1 MTQKLLLVGG
11 IGVLS
16 NGLLSLARRTSGL
29 GTRLKIVDLWHSFR
43 GNMVLSVVHLLL
55 GCRLLSLIGF
65 AHRRVLSDS
74 VRIGCGRNLPTSL
87 MTPFTAFNSCV
98 LHVWRRNHISIS
110 WGCFDPSNLHRHRL
124 QLGSLCLLEVK
135 GRVLWCL
142 GWHEIV
148 NSSLLLAA
156 QVIC

>member
-1 MTQKLLLVGG
+1 LTQKLLLVSG
-11 IGVLS
+11 ICVLS

-29 GTRLKIVDLWHSFR
+29 GTRLKIVDLWHSLR
-43 GNMVLSVVHLLL
+43 GNMVLSVMHLLL

-65 AHRRVLSDS
+65 AHRRVLSHS

-87 MTPFTAFNSCV
+87 MTFTAFNCRV
-98 LHVWRRNHISIS
+98 LHVWRRDHISIFG
-110 WGCFDPSNLHRHRL
+110 GCFDPSNLHRHRL
-124 QLGSLCLLEVK
+124 KLGGLCLLEVK